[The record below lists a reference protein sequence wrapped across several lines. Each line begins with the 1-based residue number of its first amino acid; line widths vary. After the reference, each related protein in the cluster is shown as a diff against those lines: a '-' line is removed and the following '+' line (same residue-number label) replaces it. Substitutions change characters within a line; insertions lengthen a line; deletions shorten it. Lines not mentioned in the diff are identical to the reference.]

1 MVGAHGAGKT
11 TLANALAAQTGISL
25 VQLSPMR
32 DPRPGQRKEL
42 ADCSSEEICQ
52 LAVRRSWERVRGEA
66 RAGAFISDG
75 SVLHEWAYVL
85 ARLADGRVTEGEA
98 DPVLRGFAEGVATD
112 TWTTLADRYDLIVW
126 VPVEFPLPLDAP
138 ITTGFQAALESYLN
152 SWVTASG
159 VPVLTVRGSLAE
171 RVSTVAYFLR
181 EAS

>member
-1 MVGAHGAGKT
+1 VRLALVGAHGAGKT
-11 TLANALAAQTGISL
+11 TLANALQAQTGISV

-32 DPRPGQRKEL
+32 DPRPGQSKDL
-42 ADCSSEEICQ
+42 ADCSSAEICQ

-85 ARLADGRVTEGEA
+85 ARLPETDA
-98 DPVLRGFAEGVATD
+98 VLRGFAEGVAID
-112 TWTTLADRYDLIVW
+112 TWTTLAERYDLIVW
-126 VPVEFPLPLDAP
+126 VPVEFPLAVDAP
-138 ITTGFQAALESYLN
+138 ITTEFQALLESYLD

-171 RVSTVAYFLR
+171 RASAVAYFLR
-181 EAS
+181 KAI